1 MSGSQTQVIA
11 GIATISADLQD
22 HCTIAP
28 TRYLVPL
35 EVYVI
40 VSGAV
45 FETFSDILLLCSDCI
60 LFLVELLVS

>member
-1 MSGSQTQVIA
+1 MFADS
-11 GIATISADLQD
+11 ATISVDVLD

-60 LFLVELLVS
+60 VFLVELIVS